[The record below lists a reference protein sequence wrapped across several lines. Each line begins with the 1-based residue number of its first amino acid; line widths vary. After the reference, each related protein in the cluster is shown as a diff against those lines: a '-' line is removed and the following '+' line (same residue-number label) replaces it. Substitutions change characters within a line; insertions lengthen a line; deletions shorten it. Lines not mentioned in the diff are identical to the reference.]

1 MISKLIYKGVN
12 KVNIDNILSKLS
24 LSEEEALF
32 LFKHLMSEA
41 EEESYEASQKMFED
55 VAKRLG
61 YSSYNDYLK
70 HSPECF

>member
-1 MISKLIYKGVN
+1 MINKILEKLGIT
-12 KVNIDNILSKLS
+12 
-24 LSEEEALF
+24 EEEAIF
-32 LFKHLMSEA
+32 LFKHLMFEV

>member
-1 MISKLIYKGVN
+1 MSRTVEEMLQ
-12 KVNIDNILSKLS
+12 S
-24 LSEEEALF
+24 LRLTKEDAIE
-32 LFKHLMSEA
+32 LFKYLMSEV